1 MDTQTQNFE
10 WILLLSVVGPVVA
23 STGELVAC
31 VLHPFDA
38 ADPDLVRMAADT
50 DLLAHEQR
58 HVAGLAHRF
67 DHQVEVPHPHRGS
80 RLATDHFIELR
91 RVAALMHALVERRAV
106 LVAAPLRA
114 PVTAP
119 RR

>member
-1 MDTQTQNFE
+1 MDAQAQSLE
-10 WILLLSVVGPVVA
+10 RILLLSVVGPVVA

-38 ADPDLVRMAADT
+38 ADPDLLRMAADT

-67 DHQVEVPHPHRGS
+67 DHQVEVPHPHRNS
-80 RLATDHFIELR
+80 RLATDQFIELR
-91 RVAALMHALVERRAV
+91 RMAVHALVERVAV
-106 LVAAPLRA
+106 LIAAPLCARM
-114 PVTAP
+114 TAP
-119 RR
+119 CR

>member
-1 MDTQTQNFE
+1 MDAQAQSLE
-10 WILLLSVVGPVVA
+10 RVLLPQVVGSVEAV
-23 STGELVAC
+23 TGVF
-31 VLHPFDA
+31 VSRGLHPLDT
-38 ADPDLVRMAADT
+38 ADPDLLRVAADT

-58 HVAGLAHRF
+58 HVAGLTHRL

-106 LVAAPLRA
+106 LIAAPLRA

>member
-1 MDTQTQNFE
+1 MDTQAQSLE
-10 WILLLSVVGPVVA
+10 WILLLSVVGPVIA
-23 STGELVAC
+23 STGELVAW

-38 ADPDLVRMAADT
+38 ADPDLARMAADT

-58 HVAGLAHRF
+58 HVTGLTHRL

-80 RLATDHFIELR
+80 RLTTDHFIELR
-91 RVAALMHALVERRAV
+91 RVTALVHAPVERLAV
-106 LVAAPLRA
+106 LIAAPLRA

>member
-1 MDTQTQNFE
+1 MDAQAQSLE
-10 WILLLSVVGPVVA
+10 RILLLSVVGPVVA

-31 VLHPFDA
+31 VLHPLDA
-38 ADPDLVRMAADT
+38 ADPDLAGMAADA
-50 DLLAHEQR
+50 DLLGHEQR

-80 RLATDHFIELR
+80 RLTTDHFIELR

-106 LVAAPLRA
+106 LIAAPLSA